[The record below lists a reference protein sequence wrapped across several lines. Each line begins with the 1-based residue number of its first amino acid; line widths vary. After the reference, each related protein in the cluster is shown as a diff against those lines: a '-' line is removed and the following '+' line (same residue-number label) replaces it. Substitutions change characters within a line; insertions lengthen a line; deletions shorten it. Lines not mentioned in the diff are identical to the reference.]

1 MILLAAILI
10 VLSVALLTLFAYVD
24 RLYTEMGKFFL
35 VGVEDNIEM
44 FERQVEP
51 SLKLDRV
58 RAGLT
63 FALLAQM
70 MILAL
75 AVLGG
80 YLAFARATLN
90 WATALQTVIL
100 LVVTV
105 VVFAH
110 LVPHVLI
117 TRTSGEW
124 LVGFTRLLRLSA
136 LLATPVVAVLSFSFS
151 MAALGA
157 EPGAEQENPKSN
169 EKNIEALIERGEEQG
184 LIEEEDRRLIQ
195 SVVEFGDKTVR
206 EAMTARPNIVAVEK
220 NVTLED
226 LLRTIETKHYS
237 RVPVYSGDLDNIE
250 GFVYT
255 REFIQLEDPELKR
268 MRAGERLRPVLFAP
282 ETKPV
287 AELFREMQHQNIH
300 MAVVIDEYGS
310 VAGVATMEDLV
321 EEIVGEIHDETET
334 PGEVVAEGNNSYL
347 VAGHAD
353 IDRLEEL
360 FGVRPE
366 TPAEVTTVAGL
377 VNALAGHVPQPGEVF
392 DHNGLRF
399 EVLAA
404 NGLKVDRLRISMRPA
419 DTEETSSVPG

>member
-10 VLSVALLTLFAYVD
+10 VLSIALLTLFAHVD

-44 FERQVEP
+44 FERKVEP
-51 SLKLDRV
+51 SLKLDRA
-58 RAGLT
+58 RASLT
-63 FALLAQM
+63 FAVLTQM

-80 YLAFARATLN
+80 YLAFARDALSWGTV
-90 WATALQTVIL
+90 LQTVIL

-117 TRTSGEW
+117 TRTNGEW
-124 LVGFTRLLRLSA
+124 LVPFSRLLRLSA

-151 MAALGA
+151 MAALG
-157 EPGAEQENPKSN
+157 EPGAEQENSKSS
-169 EKNIEALIERGEEQG
+169 EKNIEALIERGEETG
-184 LIEEEDRRLIQ
+184 LIEEGDRRLIQ

-220 NVTLED
+220 NATLED
-226 LLRTIETKHYS
+226 LLRTIEAKHYS
-237 RVPVYSGDLDNIE
+237 RVPVYSGSLDNVE

-255 REFIQLEDPELKR
+255 REIIQLEDQELKR
-268 MRAGERLRPVLFAP
+268 IRAGEQLRPVLFAP

-287 AELFREMQHQNIH
+287 AELFREMQQQNIH

-334 PGEVVAEGNNSYL
+334 PGEVVADGDNCYL

-366 TPAEVTTVAGL
+366 TPAEVATVAGL

-404 NGLKVDRLRISMRPA
+404 NGLKVDRLRISARQA
-419 DTEETSSVPG
+419 GTEEASSPPG

>member
-10 VLSVALLTLFAYVD
+10 VFSIALLTLFAHVD

-35 VGVEDNIEM
+35 VGVEDNLEM
-44 FERQVEP
+44 FERKVEP
-51 SLKLDRV
+51 SLKLDRA
-58 RAGLT
+58 RASLT
-63 FALLAQM
+63 FAVLTQM

-80 YLAFARATLN
+80 YLAFAGDTLS
-90 WATALQTVIL
+90 WGAVLQTVIL

-117 TRTSGEW
+117 TRTKGEW
-124 LVGFTRLLRLSA
+124 LVRFSRLLRLSA

-151 MAALGA
+151 MAALG
-157 EPGAEQENPKSN
+157 EPGAEQENSKSS
-169 EKNIEALIERGEEQG
+169 EKNIEALIERGEETG
-184 LIEEEDRRLIQ
+184 LIEEGDRRLIQ

-220 NVTLED
+220 NATLDD

-237 RVPVYSGDLDNIE
+237 RVPVYSGSLDNVE

-255 REFIQLEDPELKR
+255 REIIQLEDQQLKR
-268 MRAGERLRPVLFAP
+268 IRAGERLRPVLFAP

-287 AELFREMQHQNIH
+287 AELFREMQQQNIH

-334 PGEVVAEGNNSYL
+334 PGEVVADGDNCYL

-366 TPAEVTTVAGL
+366 TPAEVATVAGL

-392 DHNGLRF
+392 DHNGLHF

-404 NGLKVDRLRISMRPA
+404 NGLKVDRLRISTRQAGAEEASSRP
-419 DTEETSSVPG
+419 G

>member
-10 VLSVALLTLFAYVD
+10 VLSIALLTLFAHVD

-35 VGVEDNIEM
+35 VGVEDNLEM
-44 FERQVEP
+44 FERKVEP
-51 SLKLDRV
+51 SLKLDRA
-58 RAGLT
+58 RASLT
-63 FALLAQM
+63 FAVLTQM

-80 YLAFARATLN
+80 YLAFAGGALN
-90 WATALQTVIL
+90 WGAVLQTVIL

-117 TRTSGEW
+117 TRTNGEW
-124 LVGFTRLLRLSA
+124 LVPFSRLLRLSA

-151 MAALGA
+151 MAALG
-157 EPGAEQENPKSN
+157 EPGAEQENSKSS
-169 EKNIEALIERGEEQG
+169 ERNIEALIERGEETG
-184 LIEEEDRRLIQ
+184 LIEEGDRRLIQ

-220 NVTLED
+220 NATLDD
-226 LLRTIETKHYS
+226 LLRMLETKHYS
-237 RVPVYSGDLDNIE
+237 RVPVYSGSLDNVE

-255 REFIQLEDPELKR
+255 REIIQLEDQELKR
-268 MRAGERLRPVLFAP
+268 IRAGEQLRPVLFAP

-287 AELFREMQHQNIH
+287 AELFREMQQQNIH

-334 PGEVVAEGNNSYL
+334 PVEVVADGDNCYL
-347 VAGHAD
+347 VVGHAD

-366 TPAEVTTVAGL
+366 TPAEVATVAGL

-404 NGLKVDRLRISMRPA
+404 NGLKVDRLRISTRQA
-419 DTEETSSVPG
+419 GAEEASSPPG

>member
-1 MILLAAILI
+1 MILLTAILI
-10 VLSVALLTLFAYVD
+10 VLSIALLTLFAHVD

-35 VGVEDNIEM
+35 VGVEDNLEM
-44 FERQVEP
+44 FERKVEP
-51 SLKLDRV
+51 SLKLDRA
-58 RAGLT
+58 RASLT
-63 FALLAQM
+63 FAVLTQM

-80 YLAFARATLN
+80 YLAFAGDTLS
-90 WATALQTVIL
+90 WGAVLQTVIL
-100 LVVTV
+100 LVATV

-110 LVPHVLI
+110 LVPYVLI
-117 TRTSGEW
+117 TRTNGEW
-124 LVGFTRLLRLSA
+124 LVRFSRLLRLSA
-136 LLATPVVAVLSFSFS
+136 LLATPAVAVLSFSFS
-151 MAALGA
+151 MAALG
-157 EPGAEQENPKSN
+157 EPGAEQENSKSS
-169 EKNIEALIERGEEQG
+169 EKNIEALIERGEETG
-184 LIEEEDRRLIQ
+184 LIEEGDRRLIQ

-220 NVTLED
+220 NDTLED
-226 LLRTIETKHYS
+226 LLRTIEAKHYS
-237 RVPVYSGDLDNIE
+237 RVPVYSGSLDNVE

-255 REFIQLEDPELKR
+255 RELIQLEDWELQR
-268 MRAGERLRPVLFAP
+268 IRAGERLRPVLFAP
-282 ETKPV
+282 ETKPA
-287 AELFREMQHQNIH
+287 AELFREMQQQNIH

-334 PGEVVAEGNNSYL
+334 PGEVVADGDNCYL

-366 TPAEVTTVAGL
+366 TPAEVATVAGL

-404 NGLKVDRLRISMRPA
+404 NGLKVDRLRISARQA
-419 DTEETSSVPG
+419 WTEEASSPPG

>member
-1 MILLAAILI
+1 MILLTAILI
-10 VLSVALLTLFAYVD
+10 VLSIALLTLFAHVD

-35 VGVEDNIEM
+35 VGVEDNLEM
-44 FERQVEP
+44 FERKVEP
-51 SLKLDRV
+51 SLKLDRA
-58 RAGLT
+58 RASLT
-63 FALLAQM
+63 FAVLTQM

-80 YLAFARATLN
+80 YLAFDGGALN
-90 WATALQTVIL
+90 WGAVLQTVVL
-100 LVVTV
+100 LVATV

-117 TRTSGEW
+117 TRTNGEW
-124 LVGFTRLLRLSA
+124 LVRFSRLLRLSA

-151 MAALGA
+151 MAALG
-157 EPGAEQENPKSN
+157 EPGAEQENSKSS
-169 EKNIEALIERGEEQG
+169 EKNIEALIERGEETG
-184 LIEEEDRRLIQ
+184 LIEEADRRLIQ

-220 NVTLED
+220 NATLED
-226 LLRTIETKHYS
+226 LLRTIEAKHYS
-237 RVPVYSGDLDNIE
+237 RVPVYSGSLDNVE

-255 REFIQLEDPELKR
+255 REIIQLEDQQLKR
-268 MRAGERLRPVLFAP
+268 IRAGERLRPVLFAP

-287 AELFREMQHQNIH
+287 AELFREMQQQNIH

-334 PGEVVAEGNNSYL
+334 PGEVVADGDNCYL

-366 TPAEVTTVAGL
+366 TPAEVATVAGL

-404 NGLKVDRLRISMRPA
+404 NGLKVDRLRISARQA
-419 DTEETSSVPG
+419 GTEEASSPSG

>member
-1 MILLAAILI
+1 MILLTAILI
-10 VLSVALLTLFAYVD
+10 VLSIALLTLFAHVD

-35 VGVEDNIEM
+35 VGVEDNLEM
-44 FERQVEP
+44 FERKVEP
-51 SLKLDRV
+51 SLKLDRA
-58 RAGLT
+58 RASLT
-63 FALLAQM
+63 FAVLTQM

-80 YLAFARATLN
+80 YLAFAGDTLS
-90 WATALQTVIL
+90 WGAVLQTVIL
-100 LVVTV
+100 LVATV

-110 LVPHVLI
+110 LVPYVLI
-117 TRTSGEW
+117 TRTNGEW
-124 LVGFTRLLRLSA
+124 LVRFSRLLRLSA
-136 LLATPVVAVLSFSFS
+136 LLATPAVAVLSFSFS
-151 MAALGA
+151 MAALG
-157 EPGAEQENPKSN
+157 EPGAEQENSKSS
-169 EKNIEALIERGEEQG
+169 EKNIEALIERGEETG
-184 LIEEEDRRLIQ
+184 LIEEGDRRLIQ

-220 NVTLED
+220 NDTLED
-226 LLRTIETKHYS
+226 LLRTIEAKHYS
-237 RVPVYSGDLDNIE
+237 RVPVYSGSLDNVE

-255 REFIQLEDPELKR
+255 REIIQLEDRELQR
-268 MRAGERLRPVLFAP
+268 IRAGERLRPVLFAP

-287 AELFREMQHQNIH
+287 AELFREMQQQNIH

-334 PGEVVAEGNNSYL
+334 PGEVVADGDNCYL

-366 TPAEVTTVAGL
+366 TPAEVATVAGL

-404 NGLKVDRLRISMRPA
+404 NGLKVDRLRISARQA
-419 DTEETSSVPG
+419 WTEEASSPPG

>member
-1 MILLAAILI
+1 MILLTAILI
-10 VLSVALLTLFAYVD
+10 VLSIALLTLFAHVD

-35 VGVEDNIEM
+35 VGVEDNLEM
-44 FERQVEP
+44 FERKVEP
-51 SLKLDRV
+51 SLKLDRA
-58 RAGLT
+58 RASLT
-63 FALLAQM
+63 FAVLTQM

-80 YLAFARATLN
+80 YLAFDGGALN
-90 WATALQTVIL
+90 WGTVLQTVVL
-100 LVVTV
+100 LVATV

-117 TRTSGEW
+117 TRTNGEW
-124 LVGFTRLLRLSA
+124 LVRFSRLLRLSA

-151 MAALGA
+151 MAALG
-157 EPGAEQENPKSN
+157 EPGAEQENSKSS
-169 EKNIEALIERGEEQG
+169 EKNIEALIERGEETG
-184 LIEEEDRRLIQ
+184 LIEEADRRLIQ

-220 NVTLED
+220 NATLED
-226 LLRTIETKHYS
+226 LLRTIEAKHYS
-237 RVPVYSGDLDNIE
+237 RVPVYSGSLDNVE

-255 REFIQLEDPELKR
+255 REIIQLEDQQLKR
-268 MRAGERLRPVLFAP
+268 IRAGERLRPVLFVP

-287 AELFREMQHQNIH
+287 AELFREMQQQNIH

-334 PGEVVAEGNNSYL
+334 PGEVVADGDNCYL

-366 TPAEVTTVAGL
+366 TPAEVATVAGL

-404 NGLKVDRLRISMRPA
+404 NGLKVDRLRISARQA
-419 DTEETSSVPG
+419 GTEEASSPSG

>member
-117 TRTSGEW
+117 TRTNGEW
-124 LVGFTRLLRLSA
+124 LAHFSRLLRLSA

-151 MAALGA
+151 MAALG
-157 EPGAEQENPKSN
+157 EPGAEQENSKSS
-169 EKNIEALIERGEEQG
+169 EKNIEALIERGEETG
-184 LIEEEDRRLIQ
+184 LIEEGDRRLIQ
-195 SVVEFGDKTVR
+195 SVMEFGDKTVR

-255 REFIQLEDPELKR
+255 REIIQLEDQELKR
-268 MRAGERLRPVLFAP
+268 IRAGKRLRPVLFAP

-287 AELFREMQHQNIH
+287 AELFREMQQQNIH

-366 TPAEVTTVAGL
+366 TPAEVATVAGL

-419 DTEETSSVPG
+419 DTEKPSSVPG

>member
-117 TRTSGEW
+117 TRTNGEW
-124 LVGFTRLLRLSA
+124 LAHFSRLLRLSA

-151 MAALGA
+151 MAALG
-157 EPGAEQENPKSN
+157 EPGAEQENSKSS
-169 EKNIEALIERGEEQG
+169 EKNIEALIERGEETG
-184 LIEEEDRRLIQ
+184 LIEEGDRRLIQ

-255 REFIQLEDPELKR
+255 REIIQLEDQELKR
-268 MRAGERLRPVLFAP
+268 IRAGKRLRPVLFAP

-287 AELFREMQHQNIH
+287 AELFREMQQQNIH

-366 TPAEVTTVAGL
+366 TPAEVATVAGL

-419 DTEETSSVPG
+419 DTEKPSSVPG